1 MLQAWHWCGTD
12 ARRKVIGIF
21 QQGLV
26 RSRSYQLCLRRVV
39 DGPSPCYSALE
50 ICLLGRCFLVRTDY
64 RSLRH
69 LLHQKLL
76 HLHNNFGWP
85 NFWVMISWSN
95 TKLGLLILLLTHY
108 LDRRRM
114 VPSWP
119 YLVCLV
125 WRRSNPIWGGAGP
138 FLLSIIKELHCD
150 PNAHLHCILLGGHL
164 YDKGLLVISE
174 ASPWISKLLQEFHS
188 NPTRRHSGAFHT
200 YRRLAATLYW
210 RNMMRSA
217 QQYLAACLLSAST
230 IWGCFSHRP
239 SPTTASSRFDLGRYS
254 HGFYHSLTQV
264 PRLWLHPCR
273 RWLLVQICL
282 FSTPKISL
290 YCSLCHRTI
299 CSELRPFAWDSSVH
313 CKWQGSCL
321 CEFLLARIV

>member
-1 MLQAWHWCGTD
+1 MALVLAIQHWRYVSWGGASWFVLTIAVCAISST
-12 ARRKVIGIF
+12 K
-21 QQGLV
+21 
-26 RSRSYQLCLRRVV
+26 
-39 DGPSPCYSALE
+39 
-50 ICLLGRCFLVRTDY
+50 
-64 RSLRH
+64 
-69 LLHQKLL
+69 KLL

-108 LDRRRM
+108 LDRRRR

-174 ASPWISKLLQEFHS
+174 ASTWISKLLQEFHS
-188 NPTRRHSGAFHT
+188 NPTGRHSGAFHT

-217 QQYLAACLLSAST
+217 QQYLAACFLSAST
-230 IWGCFSHRP
+230 IWGCFSHRQ
-239 SPTTASSRFDLGRYS
+239 F
-254 HGFYHSLTQV
+254 
-264 PRLWLHPCR
+264 
-273 RWLLVQICL
+273 QIW
-282 FSTPKISL
+282 FGKI
-290 YCSLCHRTI
+290 
-299 CSELRPFAWDSSVH
+299 
-313 CKWQGSCL
+313 
-321 CEFLLARIV
+321 

>member
-1 MLQAWHWCGTD
+1 MANWLDLSRLCSIIIRMQTPPSNGPLRLTLTLSLSKMLLYQNQYLLCLSSVNLSLWSVMLQAWHWCGTD

-39 DGPSPCYSALE
+39 DGPSPCYSTLE

-125 WRRSNPIWGGAGP
+125 
-138 FLLSIIKELHCD
+138 
-150 PNAHLHCILLGGHL
+150 
-164 YDKGLLVISE
+164 
-174 ASPWISKLLQEFHS
+174 
-188 NPTRRHSGAFHT
+188 
-200 YRRLAATLYW
+200 
-210 RNMMRSA
+210 
-217 QQYLAACLLSAST
+217 
-230 IWGCFSHRP
+230 
-239 SPTTASSRFDLGRYS
+239 
-254 HGFYHSLTQV
+254 
-264 PRLWLHPCR
+264 
-273 RWLLVQICL
+273 
-282 FSTPKISL
+282 
-290 YCSLCHRTI
+290 
-299 CSELRPFAWDSSVH
+299 
-313 CKWQGSCL
+313 
-321 CEFLLARIV
+321 